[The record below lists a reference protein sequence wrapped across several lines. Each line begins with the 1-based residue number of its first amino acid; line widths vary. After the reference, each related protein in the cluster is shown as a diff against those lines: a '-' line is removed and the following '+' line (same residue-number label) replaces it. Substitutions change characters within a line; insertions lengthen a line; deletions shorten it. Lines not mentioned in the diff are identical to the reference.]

1 MFLPVQEAKE
11 ATSPEYISATNQS
24 TISQSRNFMWWLRMT
39 IYILF
44 VLSGQSA
51 AMLLGRLY
59 YNKGG
64 KSKWVATLVQVAGFP
79 ILIPYYCIS
88 SPEKPTTSSIQRNQP
103 CALILALIYVSFGV
117 FLAADSMMYSIGLSY
132 LPVSTFALICASQ
145 LTFNA
150 FFSFLLNS
158 QKFTPFIINSL
169 VLLTISS
176 ALLVFQTN
184 STNPS
189 GNSNKKYETGLLCT
203 FGASAGCGLM
213 LSLTQLS
220 FQKVLKKETF
230 TVVLEMIIY
239 QSLVATCATLV
250 GLFASGDWKGL
261 KREMEDFELG
271 EFLYVSTLVWAA
283 IAWQIFTF
291 GTVGLIHEVSSLFSN
306 VISSLGLPVIPVL
319 AVIFF
324 HDEMD
329 GVKAIAMVLA
339 IWGFISYFYQHYLDD
354 SKSKAENRDVKEIS
368 MLPLLKEV
376 TDEQDGFK
384 KIYVKVP
391 LSTEENVQTY
401 EH

>member
-1 MFLPVQEAKE
+1 MFLPVQEANE
-11 ATSPEYISATNQS
+11 ATSTEYINAANQS
-24 TISQSRNFMWWLRMT
+24 TISQSRDVMWWLRIT
-39 IYILF
+39 IYTLF

-64 KSKWVATLVQVAGFP
+64 KSKWLATLVQVAGFP

-88 SPEKPTTSSIQRNQP
+88 SPESPTTSSIQRNQP

-117 FLAADSMMYSIGLSY
+117 FLAADSMMYSIGLSN
-132 LPVSTFALICASQ
+132 LP
-145 LTFNA
+145 
-150 FFSFLLNS
+150 
-158 QKFTPFIINSL
+158 KFTPFIINSL

-176 ALLVFQTN
+176 TLLVFQTN
-184 STNPS
+184 STNPN
-189 GNSNKKYETGLLCT
+189 GESNKTYEVGLICT
-203 FGASAGCGLM
+203 VGASAGYGLM

-220 FQKVLKKETF
+220 FQKVLKRETF

-250 GLFASGDWKGL
+250 GIFASGDWKGL

-271 EFLYVSTLVWAA
+271 KFLYVSTLTWAA
-283 IAWQIFTF
+283 IGWQIFTI

-306 VISSLGLPVIPVL
+306 VISALGLPVIPVL

-354 SKSKAENRDVKEIS
+354 SESRAENRDVKEIS
-368 MLPLLKEV
+368 MLPLSKEV
-376 TDEQDGFK
+376 IDDQDGFK
-384 KIYVKVP
+384 KIY
-391 LSTEENVQTY
+391 LSPTFN
-401 EH
+401 